1 MRTGSVV
8 RPPFGIERGQR
19 GGSFFGCGVVNLAVA
34 GVAIV
39 EQQGFGIGCNF
50 MDIDAHAVDHADDV
64 FDLLR
69 VDEVVG
75 QMVIDFGVG
84 QIALF
89 QALAD
94 Q

>member
-1 MRTGSVV
+1 
-8 RPPFGIERGQR
+8 
-19 GGSFFGCGVVNLAVA
+19 
-34 GVAIV
+34 
-39 EQQGFGIGCNF
+39 